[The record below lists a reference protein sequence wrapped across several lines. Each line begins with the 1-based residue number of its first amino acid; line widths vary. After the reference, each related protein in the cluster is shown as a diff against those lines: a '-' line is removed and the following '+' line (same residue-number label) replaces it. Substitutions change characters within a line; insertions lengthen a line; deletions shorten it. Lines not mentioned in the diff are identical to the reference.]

1 MDFLTLSIHLLIDL
15 FAVRAWYFWEEDFG
29 FRMNLKPR
37 FAMKCMFFCYN
48 YGNQKGV
55 ERPFRKAE
63 AAHLKCAELGF
74 LLKDKKNDN
83 ITTTLYL
90 CDLLYCS
97 QHLSP
102 FSTPQHL
109 PSPSSHCFLI
119 SFLKWSFLHQHGQ
132 SVLTSH
138 CRGQGGPFLEFLILV
153 RPRVDR
159 WLKVSQLASLSQD
172 FELWAWLTDG
182 KMVGGQWPLVCC
194 VRSALFLIFVH
205 AWFCS
210 YPINSGGF

>member
-1 MDFLTLSIHLLIDL
+1 
-15 FAVRAWYFWEEDFG
+15 
-29 FRMNLKPR
+29 MNLKPR
-37 FAMKCMFFCYN
+37 FFRCN
-48 YGNQKGV
+48 SGNQKSV
-55 ERPFRKAE
+55 ERPFREAKA
-63 AAHLKCAELGF
+63 APLKCVELGF
-74 LLKDKKNDN
+74 LLKDEKNDN
-83 ITTTLYL
+83 ITTTLHS
-90 CDLLYCS
+90 CDPLYRS

-109 PSPSSHCFLI
+109 PSPSSHSFLI

-138 CRGQGGPFLEFLILV
+138 YRGQGGPFLEFLIPV

-159 WLKVSQLASLSQD
+159 WLKASQLASLSQD
-172 FELWAWLTDG
+172 FELWVWLTDG
-182 KMVGGQWPLVCC
+182 KMVGGQWPRWVCC

-210 YPINSGGF
+210 FPINSGGF